1 MNKYAVIVAGG
12 IGHRMGTQVPK
23 QFLHLQG
30 KSLLWH
36 TLTAFLKAYNDL
48 QIILVLPKENVLE
61 GESIIK
67 DINANERICLT
78 IGGSTRFQSVQNGLA
93 LIKEPS
99 TIFIHD
105 GVRCLISQDL
115 IHRCYEQAL
124 AMGSA
129 IPAVAATDSIRIV
142 NETYHSIAN
151 RNDIRIIQTPQTFLS
166 SIILPAY
173 QTAYQEAFTDDAT
186 VVEASGQK
194 VFLINGDYE
203 NMKITRPVDLLIAE
217 SILTERSMR
226 NK

>member
-36 TLTAFLKAYNDL
+36 TLAAFLKAYIDL
-48 QIILVLPKENVLE
+48 QIILVLTQENLTE

-67 DINANERICLT
+67 DLNAKERINLT
-78 IGGSTRFQSVQNGLA
+78 IGGSTRFHSVQNGLA

-99 TIFIHD
+99 VIFIHD

-115 IHRCYEQAL
+115 IYRCYEQAL

-142 NETYHSIAN
+142 DETYHSVAN

-173 QTAYQEAFTDDAT
+173 QTTYQEAFTDEAT
-186 VVEASGQK
+186 VVEAAGQK
-194 VFLINGDYE
+194 IFLINGDYE
-203 NMKITRPVDLLIAE
+203 NIKITRPVDLLIAE

>member
-30 KSLLWH
+30 KCLLWH

-48 QIILVLPKENVLE
+48 QIIFVLPQENLSE

-67 DINANERICLT
+67 DLNAKERINLT
-78 IGGSTRFQSVQNGLA
+78 SGGSTRFHSVQNGLA

-99 TIFIHD
+99 VIFIHD

-142 NETYHSIAN
+142 DETYHSVAN
-151 RNDIRIIQTPQTFLS
+151 RNNIRIIQTPQTFLS

-173 QTAYQEAFTDDAT
+173 QTTYQEAFTDEAT
-186 VVEASGQK
+186 VVEAAGQK
-194 VFLINGDYE
+194 IFLINGDYE
-203 NMKITRPVDLLIAE
+203 NIKITRPVDLLIAE

>member
-12 IGHRMGTQVPK
+12 IGHRMGTQVHK

-48 QIILVLPKENVLE
+48 QIILVLPQENLTE
-61 GESIIK
+61 GESITK
-67 DINANERICLT
+67 DVNAKERIRIT
-78 IGGSTRFQSVQNGLA
+78 IGGSTRFHSVQNGLG
-93 LIKEPS
+93 LIKES
-99 TIFIHD
+99 SIIFIHD

-115 IHRCYEQAL
+115 IYRCYEQAL
-124 AMGSA
+124 TMGSA

-142 NETYHSIAN
+142 DATYHSVAN

-173 QTAYQEAFTDDAT
+173 QTTYQEAFTDEAT
-186 VVEASGQK
+186 VVEAAGQK
-194 VFLINGDYE
+194 IFLINGDYE
-203 NMKITRPVDLLIAE
+203 NIKITRSVDLLIAE

>member
-30 KSLLWH
+30 KYLLWH

-48 QIILVLPKENVLE
+48 QIIFVLPQENLSE

-67 DINANERICLT
+67 DLNAKERINLT
-78 IGGSTRFQSVQNGLA
+78 SGGSTRFHSVQNGLA

-99 TIFIHD
+99 VIFIHD

-142 NETYHSIAN
+142 DETYHSVAN
-151 RNDIRIIQTPQTFLS
+151 RNNIRIIQTPQTFLS

-173 QTAYQEAFTDDAT
+173 QTTYQEAFTDEAT
-186 VVEASGQK
+186 VVEAAGQK
-194 VFLINGDYE
+194 IFLINGDYE
-203 NMKITRPVDLLIAE
+203 NIKITRPVDLLIAE